1 MRRRLLV
8 LAMALGLLAMPL
20 ASPVSASPPPVPG
33 TPGFAPPSTAPQAMT
48 AADAEPLQPFR
59 SLTVQGSYVAAGVG
73 MRNRGYGTIT
83 LSGIPA
89 GAQVTAAYLFWD
101 VLADTASADF
111 AAGTLDSQPITGT
124 LIGSDGNPCWGNTA
138 NFAYRAD
145 VTSLVAGNG
154 NGAYALAGFASHL
167 IDGQDP
173 WNDYDNTP
181 PLLEG
186 ASLVAVYEDAS
197 AAQTQV
203 LLYDGATGDAR
214 RILTQTLSGFTAAT
228 PVSARTT
235 FIVADGQAV
244 PQSPP
249 TFDGT
254 PLPAATL
261 NGSDPQAGPAYSLND
276 LWDTRTVDVSGLVRP
291 GDTSASATIDGM
303 TDCHVWVAQV
313 LAVSSSSKLPVLFV
327 HGYSASAIDNNWID
341 SPPRQQDEGF
351 IHELG
356 RQIGADDITS
366 FPYVQDMAY
375 ASSGVCNPPSAA
387 LPETPDGGMPYDASS
402 VSRDACDSNSDIGL
416 NAVALDAE
424 VQALHEQTGQRVVL
438 VANSMGGAIVR
449 GFFAYSYERHDG
461 VAASMVDSAFF
472 IEGAHQGA
480 LPTADAVQQAP
491 NLIVQ
496 LIRQWLSSSGN
507 LPSGPAVS
515 ELAPQSTWYKWV
527 NPNPAHVPQV
537 PSFNAYGDIGLA
549 VTSCLFGAFCVRTP
563 VVFYGTVGD
572 GVLMPGSD
580 NPLATPLT
588 GGARYLNGAPS
599 AQNWEWDVRSQVPW
613 DPTSVL
619 TLGPAGAYLV
629 ATAIMNSPA
638 SHTNMGTEMYQTSV
652 PDCQSG
658 QAISLDSELI
668 RVIEGRVTGQPY
680 QCHS

>member
-8 LAMALGLLAMPL
+8 PVIALSVLATPL
-20 ASPVSASPPPVPG
+20 AGPVRASSPPVPG
-33 TPGFAPPSTAPQAMT
+33 TPGFAPSSMAPQVMT
-48 AADAEPLQPFR
+48 AAGEPLAQIG
-59 SLTVQGSYVAAGVG
+59 SWTVHGSYVAAGVG

-89 GAQVTAAYLFWD
+89 SAHVSHAYLFWD
-101 VLADTASADF
+101 VLADTISPDF
-111 AAGTLDSQPITGT
+111 ASGTFDSQPITGT
-124 LIGSDGNPCWGNTA
+124 LIGSDGNPCWGNAA

-154 NGAYALAGFASHL
+154 AYALAGFASHL
-167 IDGQDP
+167 TDGQDP
-173 WNDYDNTP
+173 WNAYDNTP

-186 ASLVAVYEDAS
+186 ASLVAVYEDPS

-203 LLYDGATGDAR
+203 LLYDGAAGDAYTT
-214 RILTQTLSGFTAAT
+214 LTQTLSGFTAVA
-228 PVSARTT
+228 PVGAQTT
-235 FIVADGQAV
+235 FIVGDGQAV
-244 PQSPP
+244 PQNPP

-261 NGSDPQAGPAYSLND
+261 DGSDPQAGPDYSLNN
-276 LWDTRTVDVSGLVRP
+276 LWDTRTVDVSSLVRP
-291 GDTSASATIDGM
+291 GDTSASATIDG
-303 TDCHVWVAQV
+303 TADCHVWVAQA
-313 LAVSSSSKLPVLFV
+313 LAVSSASQLPVLFV
-327 HGYSASAIDNNWID
+327 HGYGANYRSNNWINT
-341 SPPRQQDEGF
+341 PPQQPSDGF
-351 IHELG
+351 IAELG
-356 RQIGADDITS
+356 RKIGADDITS
-366 FPYVQDMAY
+366 LPYVQDVGY
-375 ASSGVCNPPSAA
+375 ALSGVCNPPPAA
-387 LPETPDGGMPYDASS
+387 LPETPDGGMPYDAASAT
-402 VSRDACDSNSDIGL
+402 RDACDSNSDIGL

-424 VQALHEQTGQRVVL
+424 VQALYQQTGRPVVL

-449 GFFAYSYERHDG
+449 GFFAYSYERNDG
-461 VAASMVDSAFF
+461 VAASMVDSAFY

-491 NLIVQ
+491 DLVVQ

-515 ELAPQSTWYKWV
+515 DLAPQSTWYTWV

-549 VTSCLFGAFCVRTP
+549 VTSCLFGAFCVPTP

-580 NPLATPLT
+580 NPLATPLS

-599 AQNWEWDVRSQVPW
+599 AQNWEWDARSQVPW

-619 TLGPAGAYLV
+619 TLGPLSAYLV
-629 ATAIMNSPA
+629 ANAIMDSPV
-638 SHTNMGTEMYQTSV
+638 SHTNMGTEMSQTSV
-652 PDCQSG
+652 PDCQNG
-658 QAISLDSELI
+658 QATQLDSELMTM
-668 RVIEGRVTGQPY
+668 IEGRVNGQPY
-680 QCHS
+680 QCHA